1 VRIGDTFLR
10 TDSDKHLWIVL
21 SDPEKDPDNVLLVN
35 MTSWTFTKES
45 ACILNRGD
53 HPWIKHKTCINYD
66 DYDTVVTTLAD
77 LQNAKDAGAVIVQK
91 PLSKAVLRR
100 VLEGAAA
107 SERLSL
113 EKAEIL
119 ENQGLIDI

>member
-1 VRIGDTFLR
+1 
-10 TDSDKHLWIVL
+10 
-21 SDPEKDPDNVLLVN
+21 
-35 MTSWTFTKES
+35 
-45 ACILNRGD
+45 
-53 HPWIKHKTCINYD
+53 
-66 DYDTVVTTLAD
+66 
-77 LQNAKDAGAVIVQK
+77 
-91 PLSKAVLRR
+91 VLRR

>member
-1 VRIGDTFLR
+1 MRIGDTFLR

-21 SDPEKDPDNVLLVN
+21 SDPEKDSDNVLLVN
-35 MTSWTFTKES
+35 MTSWTATKES

-53 HPWIKHKTCINYD
+53 HPWIRHKTCINYD
-66 DYDTVVTTLAD
+66 DFDTVVTTLTD

-100 VLEGAAA
+100 VLEGATA